1 MSLAAVIFDF
11 DGVVIDSHHAHERS
25 WFMLADEIGMSLTT
39 EQFTSTFGQRN
50 ETILPLLAW
59 AEEHDTARIKE
70 LGDRKEVLYR
80 EILAQEG
87 IEALPGVVALLENLK
102 AAGIPTAVGTSAQ
115 RKNIECAFR
124 LLGIDHL
131 FQDVAASED
140 VSRGKPDPEI
150 FLKAAA
156 KLGANPAHCVVIE
169 DAHVGLRAARA
180 AGMKCVGVTTTH
192 PAESL
197 AAEAPDRI
205 VTTLEALDT
214 AALRALW

>member
-1 MSLAAVIFDF
+1 
-11 DGVVIDSHHAHERS
+11 
-25 WFMLADEIGMSLTT
+25 MLADQIGESLTW
-39 EQFTSTFGQRN
+39 EQFNSTFGQRN
-50 ETILPLLAW
+50 ETILPLLGW
-59 AEEHDTARIKE
+59 AEESDTARIKE

-80 EILAQEG
+80 EILAKEG

-115 RKNIECAFR
+115 RKNIDCAFG
-124 LLGIDHL
+124 LLGISHL

-156 KLGANPAHCVVIE
+156 KLGADPARCVVIE

-197 AAEAPDRI
+197 ATEAPDRI
-205 VTTLEALDT
+205 VTTLEALDA
-214 AALRALW
+214 AALQALW